1 MTHYEV
7 LGIPEGAS
15 VEQIKSAYRLKM
27 REYHPD
33 QFQQQPSWV
42 NLQAEAET
50 KAINVA
56 YAVLGDAEKRTQYD
70 FDLVYAR
77 RPKTTPRAA
86 VVYGHIYKVVCRTNQ
101 KGYVG
106 QTTQTPEDRWEQ
118 HKKDAASKRQVNG
131 SIKRFHFALYE
142 HGVENFVFTVIDT
155 AYTHAELNQKECS
168 WIAQFSYDDP
178 KCGYNS
184 TSGGSGQKDADT
196 KPTPEP
202 TYCAETKA
210 TEEQT
215 PWHRNPV
222 ADKPKTKSWARRNPW
237 AVVFLAGCA
246 WLLLVSMAQWDVL
259 HCSEGQSSV
268 ECGGAVVVSKP
279 VYSSPEG
286 SKPTVRPVIKAVV
299 QVVETKEHQIVVDKP
314 VSSSEKWNATGS
326 PDDVAARAAQYH
338 LDPALVNAM
347 INDEIESG
355 KQPVSASVIAQT
367 IRELLERYNFDLVK
381 ALAAYSVGTD
391 RVEQCGNLSSLCGPL
406 SRDGGVPP
414 EARRYV
420 SRIVHEYNL
429 KLSLQRKSQL
439 K

>member
-42 NLQAEAET
+42 NLQAEAEA
-50 KAINVA
+50 KAINAA
-56 YAVLGDAEKRTQYD
+56 YAVLGDAGKRTQYD

-77 RPKTTPRAA
+77 RPKTVPRAA
-86 VVYGHIYKVVCRTNQ
+86 VVYGYIYRVVCRTNQ

-106 QTTQTPEDRWEQ
+106 QTTQNPEDRWEQ

-184 TSGGSGQKDADT
+184 TSGGSGQKGQDV
-196 KPTPEP
+196 PEPEPIPEP
-202 TYCAETKA
+202 TCWVCGKKSGTGIRLCEICAEAKRM
-210 TEEQT
+210 QK
-215 PWHRNPV
+215 PV
-222 ADKPKTKSWARRNPW
+222 ADKPKTKSWASRNPW
-237 AVVFLAGCA
+237 TVVFLAGCA
-246 WLLLVSMAQWDVL
+246 WLLLVSMAQWSGPSDVL

-286 SKPTVRPVIKAVV
+286 SKPTVKPVVKAVV
-299 QVVETKEHQIVVDKP
+299 QVGDSGDHQKIVLAQRCEARGYDSTDQWCLEQAIKGAIPSITLDMSTAKPIGAAKP
-314 VSSSEKWNATGS
+314 VT
-326 PDDVAARAAQYH
+326 
-338 LDPALVNAM
+338 LDMSTA
-347 INDEIESG
+347 E
-355 KQPVSASVIAQT
+355 PV
-367 IRELLERYNFDLVK
+367 R
-381 ALAAYSVGTD
+381 
-391 RVEQCGNLSSLCGPL
+391 
-406 SRDGGVPP
+406 
-414 EARRYV
+414 
-420 SRIVHEYNL
+420 
-429 KLSLQRKSQL
+429 
-439 K
+439 